1 MLCTEVFRR
10 SRSKEEHREKILQ
23 SRTLKRKVVKL
34 ILSVLG
40 QGIRV
45 CRNFDEEVRAEFDLL
60 PENFV
65 LIIGIWGSRHPLI
78 LQSRKD
84 GVHRIHE
91 SVSSLVKK
99 LSVPQVISRRVS
111 LEQPQETRML
121 EIRCKSVEAA
131 WRMVTAKVSS
141 SQAYARHDLLIKGE
155 ITKAMQMLRCI
166 ERVESYLFPKSI
178 AKRVLP
184 PQLKI
189 PQKRWRMWI
198 RMLHVGKI
206 KPQRRK
212 RAL

>member
-1 MLCTEVFRR
+1 M
-10 SRSKEEHREKILQ
+10 EEHREKILQ

>member
-1 MLCTEVFRR
+1 MFTGFMNLF
-10 SRSKEEHREKILQ
+10 
-23 SRTLKRKVVKL
+23 
-34 ILSVLG
+34 
-40 QGIRV
+40 
-45 CRNFDEEVRAEFDLL
+45 
-60 PENFV
+60 
-65 LIIGIWGSRHPLI
+65 
-78 LQSRKD
+78 
-84 GVHRIHE
+84 
-91 SVSSLVKK
+91 KK

>member
-1 MLCTEVFRR
+1 M
-10 SRSKEEHREKILQ
+10 EEHREKILQ

-212 RAL
+212 RTL

>member
-10 SRSKEEHREKILQ
+10 SRIMEEHREKILQ
-23 SRTLKRKVVKL
+23 TRTLKRKVVKL

-91 SVSSLVKK
+91 SVSSLVKNSLCRR
-99 LSVPQVISRRVS
+99 LSAAGFLWSSRRK
-111 LEQPQETRML
+111 QECWRFALKVWRLPGGWLRQKFLPHRHMRVMICSSRGKL
-121 EIRCKSVEAA
+121 PKRC
-131 WRMVTAKVSS
+131 
-141 SQAYARHDLLIKGE
+141 
-155 ITKAMQMLRCI
+155 RC
-166 ERVESYLFPKSI
+166 F
-178 AKRVLP
+178 AVLN
-184 PQLKI
+184 
-189 PQKRWRMWI
+189 
-198 RMLHVGKI
+198 G
-206 KPQRRK
+206 
-212 RAL
+212 

>member
-1 MLCTEVFRR
+1 M
-10 SRSKEEHREKILQ
+10 EEHREKILQ
-23 SRTLKRKVVKL
+23 TRTLKRKAVKL

-121 EIRCKSVEAA
+121 EIRFKSVEAA
-131 WRMVTAKVSS
+131 WMMVTAKVSS

>member
-1 MLCTEVFRR
+1 M
-10 SRSKEEHREKILQ
+10 
-23 SRTLKRKVVKL
+23 
-34 ILSVLG
+34 LG

-121 EIRCKSVEAA
+121 EIRFKSVEAA

>member
-1 MLCTEVFRR
+1 M
-10 SRSKEEHREKILQ
+10 EEHREKILQ
-23 SRTLKRKVVKL
+23 TRTLKRKVVKL

-121 EIRCKSVEAA
+121 EIRFKCVEAA

-184 PQLKI
+184 LQLKI

-212 RAL
+212 RTL

>member
-1 MLCTEVFRR
+1 M
-10 SRSKEEHREKILQ
+10 EEHREKILQ
-23 SRTLKRKVVKL
+23 TRTLKRKVVKL

-121 EIRCKSVEAA
+121 EIRFKSVEAA
-131 WRMVTAKVSS
+131 WRLRQKFLPHRHMRVMICSS
-141 SQAYARHDLLIKGE
+141 RGKLPK
-155 ITKAMQMLRCI
+155 RC
-166 ERVESYLFPKSI
+166 RCF
-178 AKRVLP
+178 AVLN
-184 PQLKI
+184 
-189 PQKRWRMWI
+189 
-198 RMLHVGKI
+198 G
-206 KPQRRK
+206 
-212 RAL
+212 

>member
-1 MLCTEVFRR
+1 M
-10 SRSKEEHREKILQ
+10 EEHREKILQ
-23 SRTLKRKVVKL
+23 TRTLKRKVVKL
-34 ILSVLG
+34 ILSMLG

-121 EIRCKSVEAA
+121 EIRFKSVEAA

-166 ERVESYLFPKSI
+166 ERVESYLFPRGI

>member
-1 MLCTEVFRR
+1 M
-10 SRSKEEHREKILQ
+10 EEHREKILQ
-23 SRTLKRKVVKL
+23 TRTLKRKVVKL

-78 LQSRKD
+78 LQ
-84 GVHRIHE
+84 
-91 SVSSLVKK
+91 
-99 LSVPQVISRRVS
+99 PQVISRRVS

-121 EIRCKSVEAA
+121 EIRFKSVEAA

-184 PQLKI
+184 LQLKI

>member
-1 MLCTEVFRR
+1 M
-10 SRSKEEHREKILQ
+10 EEHREKILQ

-78 LQSRKD
+78 LQNRKD

-121 EIRCKSVEAA
+121 EIRFKSVETA

-166 ERVESYLFPKSI
+166 ERVESYLFPRGI

>member
-1 MLCTEVFRR
+1 MR
-10 SRSKEEHREKILQ
+10 Q

>member
-1 MLCTEVFRR
+1 M
-10 SRSKEEHREKILQ
+10 
-23 SRTLKRKVVKL
+23 
-34 ILSVLG
+34 
-40 QGIRV
+40 
-45 CRNFDEEVRAEFDLL
+45 
-60 PENFV
+60 

-121 EIRCKSVEAA
+121 EIRFKSVEAA

-184 PQLKI
+184 LQLKI

-212 RAL
+212 RTL

>member
-1 MLCTEVFRR
+1 M
-10 SRSKEEHREKILQ
+10 EEHREKILQ
-23 SRTLKRKVVKL
+23 TRTLKRKVVKL

-111 LEQPQETRML
+111 LEQPQETGML
-121 EIRCKSVEAA
+121 EIRFKSVEAA

>member
-1 MLCTEVFRR
+1 M
-10 SRSKEEHREKILQ
+10 EEHREKILQ
-23 SRTLKRKVVKL
+23 TRTLKRKVVKL

-121 EIRCKSVEAA
+121 EIRFKSVEAV

-166 ERVESYLFPKSI
+166 ERVESYLFPRGI

>member
-1 MLCTEVFRR
+1 M
-10 SRSKEEHREKILQ
+10 EEHREKILQ
-23 SRTLKRKVVKL
+23 TRTLKRKVVKL

-121 EIRCKSVEAA
+121 EIRFKSVEAA

-141 SQAYARHDLLIKGE
+141 SQAYVMICSSREKLPKRCRCFAVLNGWKVICFPNVSQSVCCLL
-155 ITKAMQMLRCI
+155 
-166 ERVESYLFPKSI
+166 S
-178 AKRVLP
+178 
-184 PQLKI
+184 
-189 PQKRWRMWI
+189 
-198 RMLHVGKI
+198 
-206 KPQRRK
+206 
-212 RAL
+212 

>member
-1 MLCTEVFRR
+1 M
-10 SRSKEEHREKILQ
+10 EEHREKILQ

-65 LIIGIWGSRHPLI
+65 LIIGIWGSSHPLI

>member
-1 MLCTEVFRR
+1 M
-10 SRSKEEHREKILQ
+10 EEHREKILQ
-23 SRTLKRKVVKL
+23 TRTLKRKVVKL